1 LTIGIDV
8 GGTFTDV
15 ICYDQESRR
24 FHVAK
29 VPSTVEDQSIGCMD
43 ALSSLDVPWPG
54 IQAIV
59 HGTTVATNAI
69 IERKGVRCGL
79 ITTRGFRDTLELG
92 RRTRP
97 QAWGLTG
104 SFEPLIPRDLRIE
117 VGERMGADGT
127 VLTPLAEAEVR
138 EALKVLLENGAEAL
152 IIHFLHS
159 YVNPKHEQRCAE
171 IAQASW
177 PNPYITVGS
186 RVLREIRE
194 FERVSTAALNGYVQ
208 PIMTRY
214 LSRLEEKLKAFD
226 FDNELL
232 VMQGNGGMSSAG
244 VASELAVQ
252 TVMSGPAAGA
262 IAAGAIAAH
271 AGFNNVISC
280 DMGGTS
286 FDLTLI
292 RDGVPVITTEKDMAY
307 SVPLRVPLIDIHT
320 IGAGGGSIA
329 RVNEGGLLEVGP
341 ESAGAHPGPVCYG
354 RGGRRPTVTDA
365 NVLLG
370 RINGEAIIGA
380 AVADPEQVRACMEES
395 IGRPLAL
402 DTEHAAAAVLAV
414 ASNQMANAARTISV
428 DKGHDPREFVLFA
441 FGGAGPLHATDIA
454 RELGVP
460 KIIVPRYPGITSA
473 LGCVLADVRHDY
485 VHSLHRPLGE
495 IGSEEADAICSQQSA
510 MGRDLIEREGVD
522 ISGVD
527 VYHQADLLYQ
537 GQSHVFRVPVE
548 SPGFDSNRIRASFRQ
563 LFSQRFDIDLPEMTA
578 VLVSLRTTVI
588 GRRPTVSMTMAG
600 SGNEEHM
607 GEAAIGRRP
616 VWFHGEWFDSPVL
629 QRGSLQP
636 GVVVQGPAIVEQ
648 IDTTIPIEPDCHAQ
662 ADEFGNLIITVPP
675 MATVAE
681 RDDNSMDAVTLAVV
695 QNGLNQIASEMDLVH
710 QKTSFSPVISEAF
723 DRSNGIYDC
732 RSGQII
738 AQGELG
744 LPIFLGVMQ
753 STTQAVIQ
761 HRDDLGP
768 GDVVIVND
776 PYFGGTHLMDVKM
789 VKPFFYKDRLWA
801 YLSNTGHWSDT
812 GGMVPGGFCASATEV
827 HQEGLRLPPV
837 KLLQGGEICHDV
849 VDIIMHNIRVPEERM
864 GDMHAQLGALS
875 IGERRL
881 TTLLDKYGEQTVSA
895 VISEM
900 RRRSEQMMRAN
911 IVTIPDGVYRFESCM
926 DSDGIDDD
934 LLRINVTVRVE
945 GSDIHFDFRDS
956 SPPCRGPLNSVWA
969 TTLGSV
975 YCGMKHIFPK
985 VPINSGCFAPIHVQE
1000 PRGTF
1005 LYAEYP
1011 RPVAGCAAETSQ
1023 RIMEAIFGAL
1033 GQAIPDRMFAGPAGT
1048 SGNFALGGQDPKSQK
1063 SFVMYVF
1070 SGGGYGGWPQGDGIS
1085 NGCSTIGISKTQP
1098 VEVLEQHFPV
1108 LFEEYAL
1115 RESSAGAGR
1124 NRGGFGVSYRVRL
1137 LRGQA
1142 RASFMMDHGRT
1153 GPFGMLGGRD
1163 GAMNDVEV
1171 SINGEIRRP
1180 AYGSKGDGFE
1190 LGAGDW
1196 VQVRT
1201 PGGGGYGDPGERP
1214 RELVRRDLRCGY
1226 FSEETA
1232 ESDYGD
1238 LHTAG

>member
-15 ICYDQESRR
+15 ICYDQESHR
-24 FHVAK
+24 FQVAK
-29 VPSTVEDQSIGCMD
+29 VPSTTEDQSIGCVN
-43 ALSSLDVPWPG
+43 ALNSLDVSSAT

-59 HGTTVATNAI
+59 HGTTVATNTI
-69 IERKGVRCGL
+69 IERKGARCGL

-104 SFEPLIPRDLRIE
+104 SFEPLIPRDLRVE
-117 VGERMGADGT
+117 VSERISADGKI
-127 VLTPLAEAEVR
+127 VTPLVEAEVR
-138 EALKVLLENGAEAL
+138 EALKALLENGAEAL

-159 YVNPKHEQRCAE
+159 YVNPEHEQRCAE
-171 IAQASW
+171 IAHASW
-177 PNPYITVGS
+177 PNPYITMGS

-214 LSRLEEKLKAFD
+214 LSRFDEELKAFD

-232 VMQGNGGMSSAG
+232 VMQGNGGMTSASI
-244 VASELAVQ
+244 ASELAVQ

-262 IAAGAIAAH
+262 IAAGTIAAQ
-271 AGFNNVISC
+271 AGYSNVISC

-292 RDGVPVITTEKDMAY
+292 RDGVPATTTEKDISY

-329 RVNEGGLLEVGP
+329 SVNEGGLLEVGP
-341 ESAGAHPGPVCYG
+341 ESAGAYPGPLCYG
-354 RGGRRPTVTDA
+354 RGGNRPTVTDA

-370 RINGEAIIGA
+370 RINAEAIIGTG
-380 AVADPEQVRACMEES
+380 VADLEQVRACMEES

-402 DTEHAAAAVLAV
+402 DAEHAAAAVLAV
-414 ASNQMANAARTISV
+414 ANNQMANAARMISV

-441 FGGAGPLHATDIA
+441 FGGAGPLHATEIA

-460 KIIVPRYPGITSA
+460 KVIVPRYPGITSA

-495 IGSEEADAICSQQSA
+495 ISSKEADLLCSQQSA
-510 MGRDLIEREGVD
+510 MGRDLIERENLD

-527 VYHQADLLYQ
+527 VFHQADLLYR
-537 GQSHVFRVPVE
+537 GQSHVFQVPVE
-548 SPGFDSNRIRASFRQ
+548 SPGFDSSRIRARFQQ
-563 LFSQRFDIDLPEMTA
+563 LYRQRFDIDLPEMTA
-578 VLVSLRTTVI
+578 ILISLRTTVI
-588 GRRPTVSMTMAG
+588 GRRPAVSTAIVGSENERSMSEAG
-600 SGNEEHM
+600 PD
-607 GEAAIGRRP
+607 RRP
-616 VWFHGEWFDSPVL
+616 VWFHGEWLDSQIL
-629 QRGSLQP
+629 RREALQP
-636 GVVVQGPAIVEQ
+636 GTVVQGPAIVEQ
-648 IDTTIPIEPDCHAQ
+648 IDATILIEPDCHAQ
-662 ADEFGNLIITVPP
+662 VDESGNLVITLAPV
-675 MATVAE
+675 TKSAE
-681 RDDNSMDAVTLAVV
+681 RDDDSLDAVTLAVV

-761 HRDDLGP
+761 HRDDLEP

-789 VKPFFYKDRLWA
+789 VKPFFYEDRLWA

-837 KLLQGGEICHDV
+837 KLLRGGETCHDV

-864 GDMHAQLGALS
+864 GDMRAQLGALS

-881 TTLLDKYGEQTVSA
+881 TAFLDKYGEHTVSA

-911 IVTIPDGVYRFESCM
+911 IATIPDGVYRFESCM

-934 LLRINVTVRVE
+934 LLRIAVTVRVE
-945 GSDIHFDFRDS
+945 GSEIHFDFGNS

-975 YCGMKHIFPK
+975 YCAMKHIFPR
-985 VPINSGCFAPIHVQE
+985 VPINSGCFAPIHVEE
-1000 PRGTF
+1000 PHGTF

-1033 GQAIPDRMFAGPAGT
+1033 GQAMPDRMFAGPAGT
-1048 SGNFALGGQDPKSQK
+1048 SGNFALGGRDPERQGD
-1063 SFVMYVF
+1063 FVMYVF
-1070 SGGGYGGWPQGDGIS
+1070 SGGGYGGWPDGDGIS

-1171 SINGEIRRP
+1171 SINGEIQRP

-1190 LGAGDW
+1190 LCAGDW

-1201 PGGGGYGDPGERP
+1201 PGGGGYGDPRERP
-1214 RELVRRDLRCGY
+1214 RERVRRDLKSGY
-1226 FSEETA
+1226 FDEATA
-1232 ESDYGD
+1232 ESDYGYVP
-1238 LHTAG
+1238 